1 MRSALTPCVLSLALT
16 LAFGSSPAAASGHCQ
31 PVTVTPVASDPGA
44 FLIQTPSRSTIAR
57 RPAPPHAHAAT
68 AAVLEIAVRPGWFDA
83 DGDTIGTPHDTVVVT
98 PGTIVRWVRAGPGFH
113 TITSGRDS
121 GDPNAESEYN
131 AVFDDATPLF
141 EHTFT
146 TPGLHDFFCY
156 IHEPNMMGSVLV
168 TDPNT
173 GVGEAG
179 PFRRATFSRSPSPN
193 PSRSGAAFAIV
204 LPRSVAVRLD
214 VLDVAGRTVT
224 NLHDG
229 PLTAGEHAFHWD
241 GRGRDGRAAPSGRYF
256 VRLVAGDVR
265 ESRPVTL
272 AR

>member
-1 MRSALTPCVLSLALT
+1 MRIPLTSCVFSLALLCSAGT
-16 LAFGSSPAAASGHCQ
+16 TPAAASGHCQ

-44 FLIQTPSRSTIAR
+44 FLIQTPSRSTVAR

-68 AAVLEIAVRPGWFDA
+68 TAVVEIAVDPGWFDA
-83 DGDTIGTPHDTVVVT
+83 DGDTLGTPHDTVVVT

-121 GDPNAESEYN
+121 GDPTAESEYN
-131 AVFDDATPLF
+131 VVFDDQTLVF

-173 GVGEAG
+173 GVGEPG

-193 PSRSGAAFAIV
+193 PSSGGAAFAIA
-204 LPRSVAVRLD
+204 LPRSTAVRLD
-214 VLDVAGRTVT
+214 VLDVAGRTVASI
-224 NLHDG
+224 HDG
-229 PLTAGEHAFHWD
+229 PLTAGEHAFRWN
-241 GRGRDGRAAPSGRYF
+241 GRDRAGRLVPSGHYF
-256 VRLVAGDVR
+256 VRMLAGDVL
-265 ESRPVTL
+265 ESRTVTI

>member
-1 MRSALTPCVLSLALT
+1 MRVAPLPCVLSLAL
-16 LAFGSSPAAASGHCQ
+16 LLSSGASPAAAGGHCQ

-44 FLIQTPSRSTIAR
+44 FLIQTPSRSTVAR
-57 RPAPPHAHAAT
+57 RPAAPAAHAAT

-113 TITSGRDS
+113 TVTSGRDS
-121 GDPNAESEYN
+121 GDPTAESEYN
-131 AVFDDATPLF
+131 AVFDDLTTSF

-173 GVGEAG
+173 GVGETG

-193 PSRSGAAFAIV
+193 PSTSGAAFAIA
-204 LPRSVAVRLD
+204 LPRSVVVRLD
-214 VLDVAGRTVT
+214 VLDVAGRTVASV
-224 NLHDG
+224 HDG
-229 PLTAGEHAFHWD
+229 PLTAGEHAFRWN
-241 GRGRDGRAAPSGRYF
+241 GRDREGRIVPSGRYF
-256 VRLVAGDVR
+256 VRLLAGDVR